1 MNQLTLFDQ
10 PPRITPRDTHLA
22 KAERPRLAGQNLN
35 ILRRLQRGSAT
46 NRELAGISL
55 KYTGRVSD
63 LRAAGYDVRVVSA
76 DRASGITVYALFDNG
91 KAV

>member
-22 KAERPRLAGQNLN
+22 KAERPRLAGQNLA
-35 ILRRLQRGSAT
+35 ILERLQCGPAT
-46 NRELAGISL
+46 NRALAKISL
-55 KYTGRVSD
+55 KYTSRISD

-76 DRASGITVYALFDNG
+76 DRKTGVTVYELG
-91 KAV
+91 KIGC